1 MTRVDEFTSFY
12 EATSASALRVVYAMC
27 GDRQV
32 AREATVDAYR
42 RAWRDWTKIRQRDP
56 LAYVRSEAWKLTSL
70 SRGTHPLRRRHEE
83 DADTALLGALH
94 DLPADDRRLIV
105 LLTLGD
111 TDLDQASREVGV
123 SAEEGIEAVTTSL
136 DVLEKALGVPLGE
149 LETRL
154 RDLGSVTGQLQMPAA
169 DEVRTAARRGRRR
182 NTVLLVAASVL
193 AVLGGGLVAT
203 DGDALA
209 SARDLPY
216 RERLGAERP
225 DLVLEARKITAE
237 NLLTASQ
244 VAQLDP
250 ALRWTSTGTDE
261 DVENTTP
268 YATCPPQRFADP
280 DPLRVF
286 VRTFEGTGDAD
297 DRVAE
302 SIEVSR
308 DTAAA
313 EKAYATTL
321 SWYADCSHPRVQLV
335 GSYVVKRP
343 FGDFRILQLRSHR
356 SPERVFTVGVAHSG
370 RVTSTMVHER
380 EGSKGLD
387 VDDFARALNT
397 SVAKVC
403 RDSGGR
409 CSDDLEVVK
418 AAPPRTSDAASF
430 LGVVDLPP
438 VADIDEVWSGTRPL
452 RPETNPAATQC
463 DEADF
468 QRKGLDSAASRVFVL
483 PDAVGVPAEFGV
495 TETVGVFD
503 SDDTAEKLVD
513 DVRDDIDACPDA
525 NLSAKITQEEKIE
538 GEGFEGRSWKISL
551 EIKEGDRVSI
561 RTGIVRRGSAVA
573 QVTMTPVGDYNVDRE
588 TWETLVHRAG
598 ERLVYAPQPS

>member
-12 EATSASALRVVYAMC
+12 EATSATCLRAVYAMC

-32 AREATVDAYR
+32 ALEATVDAYR
-42 RAWRDWTKIRQRDP
+42 RAWRDWSKIRQRDP
-56 LAYVRSEAWKLTSL
+56 LEYVRTEAWKLSLL

-83 DADTALLGALH
+83 DADTALLEALH
-94 DLPADDRRLIV
+94 DLSADDRRLIV
-105 LLTLGD
+105 LLTLGG

-123 SAEEGIEAVTTSL
+123 TAEEGIETVTTALES
-136 DVLEKALGVPLGE
+136 LEKRLGLSLEE

-154 RDLGSVTGQLQMPAA
+154 TALGSVTGQLSMPPA
-169 DEVRTAARRGRRR
+169 DEVRSAARRGRRR

-193 AVLGGGLVAT
+193 AVLAGGFVAT

-209 SARDLPY
+209 TRALPY

-237 NLLTASQ
+237 NLLSARQ
-244 VAQLDP
+244 VSRLDP
-250 ALRWTSTGTDE
+250 EQEWTSTGTDE
-261 DVENTTP
+261 DPDNTTP

-286 VRTFEGTGDAD
+286 VRTFGGSGEAE

-308 DTAAA
+308 DEDAA
-313 EKAYATTL
+313 EKAYDTTL
-321 SWYADCSHPRVQLV
+321 AWYADCSHPRVQLV

-343 FGDFRILQLRSHR
+343 FGDFQILRLRSHR
-356 SPERVFTVGVAHSG
+356 SPQKVFTVGLAHSG
-370 RVTSTMVHER
+370 RVTSTLVHER
-380 EGSKGLD
+380 TGSAGPD
-387 VDDFARALNT
+387 IQAFATTLNA
-397 SVAKVC
+397 SVERVC

-409 CSDDLEVVK
+409 CADDFEVVRTV
-418 AAPPRTSDAASF
+418 PPQTSSSRAF
-430 LGVVDLPP
+430 LGTVDLPP
-438 VADIDEVWSGTRPL
+438 VADIDKVWSGTRPL

-468 QRKGLDSAASRVFVL
+468 RRKGVVDTASRVFVI

-495 TETVGVFD
+495 TETIGTYE
-503 SDDTAEKLVD
+503 DDDVAKKLVSS
-513 DVRDDIDACPDA
+513 VRDDIDGCPDV
-525 NLSAKITQEEKIE
+525 NLSAEVSQEKKIE
-538 GEGFEGRSWKISL
+538 GDGFSGRSWKISL
-551 EIKEGDRVSI
+551 EVSEGDRVTI
-561 RTGIVRRGSAVA
+561 RTGIVRRGSVVA
-573 QVTMTPVGDYNVDRE
+573 QVTMTPVGDYDVDRK
-588 TWETLVHRAG
+588 TWETLVQRAG
-598 ERLVYAPQPS
+598 ERLVYAPQD